1 MMSLQE
7 HNLQELIGSQ
17 QGEVDPSP
25 RGVFHAFA
33 SCQLVYVHNA
43 VHNAVYHRC
52 TGTAGTTSV
61 YAPV

>member
-7 HNLQELIGSQ
+7 HKLQELIGSQ
-17 QGEVDPSP
+17 QEEVEPSP

-33 SCQLVYVHNA
+33 SRQLAYVHGA
-43 VHNAVYHRC
+43 VSQRC
-52 TGTAGTTSV
+52 TGTAQSV